1 MSAILLLAAL
11 TGGQD
16 AHAWSHTQRV
26 WTRDTLPITWY
37 MGNNE
42 PTTIDWDYV
51 GLSDGGA
58 IQESFDTWIDSA
70 PCANLGASYGGLRD
84 SNPGGFDND
93 GVVTFSMGDPL
104 NQLDGPTL
112 AATLCLTTGEVV
124 FTKDGDPYRKVADCD
139 ITYSET
145 VGWATWEEV
154 EQGQC
159 NGEYSFP
166 SVTTHEIGHLWGL
179 GHSCDD
185 PADDGIKG
193 DEDCGDPDLRYAT
206 MFWSTGPCDNYQG
219 GDLRSD
225 DIEGLYALYGP
236 SCTFEATTERFGG
249 APLEV
254 CFEVDCNEP
263 PENFEWNFGDGVRD
277 DSALELCHTYE
288 DKGQFSVGL
297 TTTGSGETCGEW
309 ETTTRETAYV
319 LVCGEPEP
327 AEGFGG
333 LFTYDHFD
341 GLIYQMYNQTDVSV
355 YGCVDQVQWE
365 VYEGNSVSGEPV
377 QVVGAWSPK
386 IEFEAEGTYTVVL
399 NVGGPGGVS
408 AAELTIEV
416 EDQRGEQSRG
426 CSSLPAMGGVFG
438 ALVGLGAA
446 VRRRRD

>member
-1 MSAILLLAAL
+1 MA
-11 TGGQD
+11 
-16 AHAWSHTQRV
+16 
-26 WTRDTLPITWY
+26 
-37 MGNNE
+37 
-42 PTTIDWDYV
+42 
-51 GLSDGGA
+51 
-58 IQESFDTWIDSA
+58 
-70 PCANLGASYGGLRD
+70 
-84 SNPGGFDND
+84 
-93 GVVTFSMGDPL
+93 
-104 NQLDGPTL
+104 
-112 AATLCLTTGEVV
+112 
-124 FTKDGDPYRKVADCD
+124 
-139 ITYSET
+139 
-145 VGWATWEEV
+145 
-154 EQGQC
+154 
-159 NGEYSFP
+159 
-166 SVTTHEIGHLWGL
+166 
-179 GHSCDD
+179 
-185 PADDGIKG
+185 ADDGIKG

-225 DIEGLYALYGP
+225 DVEGLYSLYGP

-327 AEGFGG
+327 ADGFGG

-341 GLIYQMYNQTDVSV
+341 GLVYQMYNQTDVSV

-365 VYEGNSVSGEPV
+365 VYKGGSVSGEPV
-377 QVVGAWSPK
+377 QVSGAWSPK
-386 IEFEAEGTYTVVL
+386 IEFEAEGKYTIVL

-408 AAELTIEV
+408 AGELTIDV
-416 EDQRGEQSRG
+416 TDQRGEQSRG
-426 CSSLPAMGGVFG
+426 CSTVPAMGGVFG
-438 ALVGLGAA
+438 MLIGLGAA